1 MVARQ
6 SREDAV
12 KALCYQGPRRIEYGT
27 TADPLLADDRDA
39 LVKMEACAICGSDLH
54 IYHGSPFSQDTGY
67 CVGHEAIGEIVET
80 GKGVRRFKVGDK
92 VMLSAAVGCGQCHNC
107 LAGDIARCLSGG
119 AQCYGLSAA
128 LQGCQAE
135 AIRVPKADFNAAPI
149 PDGLTPDQALMLTDN
164 LPTAYLGC
172 RNADIGPGKTVTV
185 IGLGPIGLMAVEI
198 AYVLGAS
205 AVFAIDLVPGRREQA
220 KALGAIALDP
230 KDAVQ
235 AIGEATKGQ
244 MSDCVVEA
252 VGSDPTIQLG
262 LTLAGRGGTVSAIG
276 VNTNMDFR
284 FPMGLAFAKSLT
296 FRIALCSVQM
306 YWPELIP
313 LIRGGRLHPEKF
325 ISHRLSLSEGA
336 HAYELTD
343 KKTDGALKMV
353 MTP

>member
-1 MVARQ
+1 M
-6 SREDAV
+6 
-12 KALCYQGPRRIEYGT
+12 KALCYQGPKRIEYGQ
-27 TADPLLADDRDA
+27 TADPVLSADTDA
-39 LVKMEACAICGSDLH
+39 IVAMTSCAICGSDLH

-67 CVGHEAIGEIVET
+67 CVGHEAVGEIVEV
-80 GKGVRRFKVGDK
+80 GKAVRRLKVGEK
-92 VMLSAAVGCGQCHNC
+92 VMLSAAVGCGQCVRC
-107 LAGDIARCLSGG
+107 LAGDIARCERGG
-119 AQCYGLSAA
+119 AQCYGLSSA

-135 AIRVPKADFNAAPI
+135 AIRIPFADFNASPI
-149 PDGLTPDQALMLTDN
+149 PDGLSEDQGLMLTDN

-198 AYVLGAS
+198 AQVLGA
-205 AVFAIDLVPGRREQA
+205 ARVFAVDLVPGRREIA
-220 KALGAIALDP
+220 KGLGATALDP
-230 KDAVQ
+230 
-235 AIGEATKGQ
+235 ATAMQEIAAATGGR

-252 VGSDPTIQLG
+252 VGADATIQLG
-262 LTLAGRGGTVSAIG
+262 LMLAGRGGTVSAIG

-284 FPMGLAFAKSLT
+284 FPMAMAFGKSLT

-313 LIRGGRLHPEKF
+313 LVRAGRLHPERF

-336 HAYELTD
+336 RAYELTD
-343 KKTDGALKMV
+343 TKKDGALKMV